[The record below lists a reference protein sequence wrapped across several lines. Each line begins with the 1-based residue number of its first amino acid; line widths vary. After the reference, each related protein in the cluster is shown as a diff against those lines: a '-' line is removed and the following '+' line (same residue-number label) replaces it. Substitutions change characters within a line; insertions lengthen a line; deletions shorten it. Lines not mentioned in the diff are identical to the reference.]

1 VDRSPL
7 LSLPSSSASVSLG
20 LDFVM
25 ISPAEES
32 DRADEV
38 DRRVHSYLNKIL
50 NDTHAKSFERVICCN
65 SSRSLYCEECCRLL
79 VPDDSIP
86 NSIRLRKRNNIDM
99 ELTSSEEGRPLTIPF
114 NLHVYLNDRRK
125 SATGLHAVALLLNGI
140 DGNNFESV
148 KLFDSKRDD
157 DNIPSYLNDSSTYL
171 LFPSPESVSLES
183 VASKVQTLVVLDCK
197 WTNSNFIRQHEGLSS
212 LQSLQK
218 VHLSSP
224 PKQSYYWRW
233 HNEGQGM
240 LSTIE
245 AIYTAA
251 FEVSQSRHKR
261 RLEAGTITQSDSNDI
276 VTDEDNL
283 IDLLWLFA
291 HQRAS
296 TIKIAENNGNPAP
309 CTDEYKSLERA
320 KRKQRGTWRQL
331 RHKEDEQRLM
341 EKRTVKNSD
350 PIKDFLIKEGED
362 WKRDY
367 AGKFT
372 KDIPPWNNEESMC
385 VRWQVNGYCFKNCN
399 HKGSHVGANEM
410 PFDKRDDFHNFLKKV
425 REEF

>member
-1 VDRSPL
+1 MPHHKRHEIIMNHQL
-7 LSLPSSSASVSLG
+7 EE
-20 LDFVM
+20 
-25 ISPAEES
+25 AEETDGS
-32 DRADEV
+32 DEV

-50 NDTHAKSFERVICCN
+50 DDTPAKSFERVICCN

-79 VPDDSIP
+79 VPDDSLP
-86 NSIRLRKRNNIDM
+86 VSIRLQKRKNVDFKSIS
-99 ELTSSEEGRPLTIPF
+99 TEEGRPLHLPF
-114 NLHVYLNDRRK
+114 NLHIYLNDRRK
-125 SATGLHAVALLLNGI
+125 SATGLHAVALLSGI
-140 DGNNFESV
+140 DDNNLDSV

-157 DNIPSYLNDSSTYL
+157 DDIPCYLNDSSSTYL
-171 LFPSPESVSLES
+171 LFPSPGESVSLES
-183 VASKVQTLVVLDCK
+183 VASTVQTLVVLDCK

-212 LQSLQK
+212 LQRLQK

-233 HNEGQGM
+233 HNAGQGM

-251 FEVSQSRHKR
+251 YEVSQSRHKR
-261 RLEAGTITQSDSNDI
+261 LLEAGTITQSDSNDI

-296 TIKIAENNGNPAP
+296 TIKIAENNGKPAP
-309 CTDEYKSLERA
+309 CTDEYKSLQRE
-320 KRKQRGTWRQL
+320 KVKQKGTWRQL

-362 WKRDY
+362 WKKDY

-372 KDIPPWNNEESMC
+372 KDIPTWNNDESMC

-399 HKGSHVGANEM
+399 NKGSHVGAKEV
-410 PFDKRDDFHNFLKKV
+410 PVDKRDEFHNYLKKV
-425 REEF
+425 RGEF

>member
-1 VDRSPL
+1 MNHQL
-7 LSLPSSSASVSLG
+7 
-20 LDFVM
+20 
-25 ISPAEES
+25 EEAGE
-32 DRADEV
+32 ADGAIEV
-38 DRRVHSYLNKIL
+38 DRVHNYLNKIL
-50 NDTHAKSFERVICCN
+50 DDIPAESFERVVCCN

-79 VPDDSIP
+79 VPDEFLP
-86 NSIRLRKRNNIDM
+86 VSIRLRKRNNINM
-99 ELTSSEEGRPLTIPF
+99 ELTSSEEGRPLNLPF
-114 NLHVYLNDRRK
+114 NLHIYLNDRRK
-125 SATGLHAVALLLNGI
+125 SATGLHAVALLNGI
-140 DGNNFESV
+140 DGNDSESV
-148 KLFDSKRDD
+148 ELFDSKKDD
-157 DNIPSYLNDSSTYL
+157 DIPSYLNDSFTYL
-171 LFPSPESVSLES
+171 LFPSPGESVSLES

-212 LQSLQK
+212 LQRLQK

-233 HNEGQGM
+233 HNAGQGM

-251 FEVSQSRHKR
+251 YEVAKSKHE
-261 RLEAGTITQSDSNDI
+261 RLLETGTITQSDSNDI

-296 TIKIAENNGNPAP
+296 TIKRAENSGRLAP
-309 CTDEYKSLERA
+309 CTDEYKSLESA
-320 KRKQRGTWRQL
+320 KRRQRGTWRQL
-331 RHKEDEQRLM
+331 RHTEDEVRLM

-350 PIKDFLIKEGED
+350 PIKDFLMKAGED

-372 KDIPPWNNEESMC
+372 KDIPSWNNEESMC

-399 HKGSHVGANEM
+399 HKVSHVGAKEV
-410 PFDKRDDFHNFLKKV
+410 PLDKRDEFHNFLKKI
-425 REEF
+425 RGQF